1 VNIKILNTV
10 QKLYHSNDL
19 TILNVIWAPRI
30 SGSWDAIHTSLQL
43 IVVHRII
50 VPNESGQ
57 LSVGP
62 ELKELK
68 TYHRCPR
75 E

>member
-1 VNIKILNTV
+1 
-10 QKLYHSNDL
+10 
-19 TILNVIWAPRI
+19 
-30 SGSWDAIHTSLQL
+30 
-43 IVVHRII
+43 

-68 TYHRCPR
+68 TYHRCPS